1 MAWRVRNTNTGKAH
15 IVGTM
20 DLKRYG
26 RLPHYTVE
34 GECDRRG
41 NLLSPTKPSGPTTA
55 DRKAVWVAH
64 AVACGADRDDA
75 EAMTKD
81 ELIDQYGG

>member
-1 MAWRVRNTNTGKAH
+1 MAWRVRNTNTGKALV
-15 IVGTM
+15 VGAM
-20 DLKRYG
+20 DVKRYG

-41 NLLSPTKPSGPTTA
+41 NLLQPAATSGPTTS
-55 DRKAVWVAH
+55 DRKAVWVDH
-64 AVACGADRDDA
+64 AVSHGADRDDA

>member
-15 IVGTM
+15 IVGAM
-20 DLKRYG
+20 DVKRYT
-26 RLPHYTVE
+26 RLPYYTVE

-41 NLLSPTKPSGPTTA
+41 NLIGSVPSKPTTS
-55 DRKAVWVAH
+55 DRKAVWVDH
-64 AVACGADRDDA
+64 AVDQGADRDDA

-81 ELIDQYGG
+81 ELIEQYGG